1 MSNTHDVEKFHKDLV
16 THQLIIP
23 TDVKGC
29 YGRGAIF
36 EDVLH
41 RFDALVT
48 QTASDDGAEEMNF
61 PPILPRSLIETLG
74 YMDNFPQLA
83 GSVHSFAGDER
94 QAHELSERLRQ
105 GKRWEDLLEP
115 TQVMLTPAAC
125 YPVYPLFSGLLPAG
139 GRLVTLHSWVYRHE
153 PSDEPTRL
161 QSFRVREYVR
171 VGAPDVVVQWRD
183 TWLQR
188 GLKLLQALGLPAKS
202 DVASDP
208 FFGRIGKMM
217 AADQTDQR
225 LKFEILTPVIS
236 IEKPTAVCSFNW
248 HQDHFS
254 SKFGICQSDTTL
266 AHTACL
272 GFGLERVTLALIKT
286 HGFEPKKW
294 PDAVRSQLWS

>member
-1 MSNTHDVEKFHKDLV
+1 MNATHDIENFYQGLV
-16 THQLIIP
+16 SHQLIIP
-23 TDVKGC
+23 TNVNGC
-29 YGRGAIF
+29 YGRGAVF
-36 EDVLH
+36 EDVLQ

-48 QTASDDGAEEMNF
+48 RTAGADGAEEMTF
-61 PPILPRSLIETLG
+61 PPILPRTLIETLG
-74 YMDNFPQLA
+74 YMENFPQLA
-83 GSVHSFAGDER
+83 GSVHSFNGDER

-105 GKRWEDLLEP
+105 GERWEDLLEP
-115 TQVMLTPAAC
+115 TDVMLTPAAC

-153 PSDEPTRL
+153 PSIEPTRL
-161 QSFRVREYVR
+161 QSFRIREYVR
-171 VGAPDVVVQWRD
+171 VGAPNVVVEWRD
-183 TWLQR
+183 MWLQR
-188 GLKLLQALGLPAKS
+188 GLALLQELGLPAKS

-236 IEKPTAVCSFNW
+236 TEKHTAVCSFNW

-254 SKFGICQSDTTL
+254 SKFGIRQRNHEL

-286 HGFEPKKW
+286 HGFEPHKW
-294 PDAVRSQLWS
+294 PDVVRKNLWK